1 MPSVDRGHGFPMFAV
16 VLGAIGAVCLA
27 FGLLG
32 HFSLGVISFVPVLA
46 ESTVSN
52 ALILVGA
59 IFVAFELALVL
70 RWVQRRSV
78 SSRSI

>member
-1 MPSVDRGHGFPMFAV
+1 MPTVDRGHGFPMFAV
-16 VLGAIGAVCLA
+16 VLGGIGAVLLA

-32 HFSLGVISFVPVLA
+32 HFSPGVISFAPVLS
-46 ESTVSN
+46 ESTVSS

-59 IFVAFELALVL
+59 IFIAFELALVL